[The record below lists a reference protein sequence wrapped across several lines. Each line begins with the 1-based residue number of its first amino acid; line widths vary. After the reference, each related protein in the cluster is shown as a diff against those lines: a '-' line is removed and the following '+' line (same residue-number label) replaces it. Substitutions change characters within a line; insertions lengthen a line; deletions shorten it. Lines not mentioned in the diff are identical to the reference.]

1 MTIKEE
7 ISLENLG
14 PSIESNIEGDLSS
27 MDSSSLN
34 NPPLS
39 DYPSQLIPESTS
51 PSRSNS
57 RTSSETKIDSIKV
70 KFHSHQ
76 QFNSSFDL
84 LKNISTTTPKYH
96 VIFSPKSS
104 TNINVHSTKI
114 KPKRKPIEE
123 NKDENENETQSDVQ
137 SSSTTEQ
144 SKNPSATAPVTRR
157 SISTRSIPNTAVEQE
172 EEKLRRYF
180 PFVHSIKSSPSLFFR
195 FSAMLLENPN
205 SWQSQSMT
213 IIQFLLAQK

>member
-7 ISLENLG
+7 ISSENLG

-39 DYPSQLIPESTS
+39 DHPSQLIPESTS

-70 KFHSHQ
+70 KFHSNQ
-76 QFNSSFDL
+76 QSNSSIDL

-104 TNINVHSTKI
+104 MNINVNPKI
-114 KPKRKPIEE
+114 KSKRKPNEE
-123 NKDENENETQSDVQ
+123 HKDENENETQSDIP

-157 SISTRSIPNTAVEQE
+157 SISTRVVPNTAAEQE

-180 PFVHSIKSSPSLFFR
+180 PLVHSIKSSRSLFFR
-195 FSAMLLENPN
+195 FSAMLSENPN
-205 SWQSQSMT
+205 SWQSQSMA